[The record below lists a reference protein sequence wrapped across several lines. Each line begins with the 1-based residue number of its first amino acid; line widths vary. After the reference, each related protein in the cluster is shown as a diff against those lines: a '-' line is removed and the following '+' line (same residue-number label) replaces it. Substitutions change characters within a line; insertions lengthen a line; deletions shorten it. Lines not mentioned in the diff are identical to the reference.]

1 MQIRNKINMRTTI
14 AFAGLILEGWALYV
28 VGASPEHWRPSMIVK
43 DEPAARA
50 LYEEMIKTI
59 REAESLS
66 YNSICSGPDGR
77 ASVYSIWL
85 KKPND
90 FRVEAANLLRANLL
104 SKCSTLVCD
113 DDCLWIYWEASRP
126 FLNFDDAESHAK
138 TRSNVYIKKA
148 APAGSNSIGH
158 EMAMLGITWY
168 QTILEP
174 SIFHGY
180 MDSLDSYIDG
190 IRSRG
195 PDDVG
200 DQECDVI
207 EVSYMD
213 AQLTRYFWVSKKDL
227 LPRQVKEINRLS
239 SNIVRVEEWSDVK
252 LNSMIPQQKFTWSAP
267 EGWRQWNAPGPADV
281 LLKSG
286 QEAPDFNL
294 LSADGGRIKLS
305 GYRGKIVWLFMWRT
319 GSPSCR
325 EAMPNLQKLHD
336 KYEGKGLVILGFN
349 CADNKRIAQNYM
361 RENSVTFPNV
371 LDSASDAEKVML
383 RSYKNKTQTVPL
395 NYIIDSQGNIVDA
408 WFGYEEGGKR
418 ASAALKKAGL
428 QLEEE

>member
-1 MQIRNKINMRTTI
+1 MQIRNKINVRATI
-14 AFAGLILEGWALYV
+14 ILAGVVLECWALYV

-43 DEPAARA
+43 DEPTARA
-50 LYEEMIKTI
+50 LYDVMIETI

-85 KKPND
+85 KKSNY
-90 FRVEAANLLRANLL
+90 FRVEAANPPSL
-104 SKCSTLVCD
+104 KCSTLVGD
-113 DDCLWIYWEASRP
+113 GDSLWIYWQGIRP

-138 TRSNVYIKKA
+138 TRSDVYIKKA
-148 APAGSNSIGH
+148 TPAGRNSIGH
-158 EMAMLGITWY
+158 EIALLGITWY
-168 QTILEP
+168 GTILEP

-180 MDSLDSYIDG
+180 KDTLEPYIDG

-200 DQECDVI
+200 DDECDVI

-213 AQLTRYFWVSKKDL
+213 AQLTRYFWVSKQDNM
-227 LPRQVKEINRLS
+227 PRQIKEIDRLS

-252 LNSMIPQQKFTWSAP
+252 LNSVIPQQTFAWSAP

-281 LLKSG
+281 LLKNG

-294 LSADGGRIKLS
+294 LSADGSRIKLS
-305 GYRGKIVWLFMWRT
+305 DYRGKIVWLFMWRT

-336 KYEGKGLVILGFN
+336 KYESRGLVIIGFN
-349 CADNKRIAQNYM
+349 YADNKRITQSYM

-395 NYIIDSQGNIVDA
+395 NYIIDSQGNVVDA
-408 WFGYEEGGKR
+408 WFGYEEGSKR
-418 ASAALKKAGL
+418 TSAALKKAGL
-428 QLEEE
+428 QLED

>member
-1 MQIRNKINMRTTI
+1 MQIRNKINMRITI

-50 LYEEMIKTI
+50 LYETMSKTI

-77 ASVYSIWL
+77 ASSYQIWL
-85 KKPND
+85 KKPNYFYVD
-90 FRVEAANLLRANLL
+90 AANLMK
-104 SKCSTLVCD
+104 SSTLVGD
-113 DDCLWIYWEASRP
+113 GDYLWIYWQGSRP
-126 FLNFDDAESHAK
+126 FLTFDDAESHAK
-138 TRSNVYIKKA
+138 TQLDVYIKKA
-148 APAGSNSIGH
+148 TPAGRNSIGH
-158 EMAMLGITWY
+158 EIAMLGFTWY
-168 QTILEP
+168 NTIFEP
-174 SIFHGY
+174 STLHGY
-180 MDSLDSYIDG
+180 MDTLEPYIDG

-200 DQECDVI
+200 DEDCEVI

-213 AQLTRYFWVSKKDL
+213 AQLTRYFWVSKQDH
-227 LPRQVKEINRLS
+227 LPRQIKEINRLS

-252 LNSMIPQQKFTWSAP
+252 LNTEIPQFKFAWSVP

-305 GYRGKIVWLFMWRT
+305 GYRGKTIWLFMWRT

-325 EAMPNLQKLHD
+325 EAIPNLQKLHD

-349 CADNKRIAQNYM
+349 YADNKRIAQNYM
-361 RENSVTFPNV
+361 RENSVTFPNI
-371 LDSASDAEKVML
+371 LDSANDAEKVML

-408 WFGYEEGGKR
+408 WFGYEEGSKR

-428 QLEEE
+428 QLEEK

>member
-1 MQIRNKINMRTTI
+1 MRTTI
-14 AFAGLILEGWALYV
+14 AVAGLILEGWALYV

-43 DEPAARA
+43 NEPAARA
-50 LYEEMIKTI
+50 LYETMIETI

-66 YNSICSGPDGR
+66 YNGFCSGPDGR
-77 ASVYSIWL
+77 ASAYRIWL
-85 KKPND
+85 KKPNY
-90 FRVEAANLLRANLL
+90 FRVEATNPPSL
-104 SKCSTLVCD
+104 KCSTLVGDNDTLC
-113 DDCLWIYWEASRP
+113 IYWQGIRP

-138 TRSNVYIKKA
+138 TRSDVYIKKA
-148 APAGSNSIGH
+148 TPAGRNSIGH
-158 EMAMLGITWY
+158 EIAMLGITWY

-180 MDSLDSYIDG
+180 MDSLEPYIDG

-200 DQECDVI
+200 DQDCDVI

-213 AQLTRYFWVSKKDL
+213 AQLTRYFWVSKQDR
-227 LPRQVKEINRLS
+227 LPRQVKEIDRLS

-252 LNSMIPQQKFTWSAP
+252 LNSIISQQKFTWSAP
-267 EGWRQWNAPGPADV
+267 EGWRQWNAPGPDDV

-336 KYEGKGLVILGFN
+336 KYEGRGLVILGFN
-349 CADNKRIAQNYM
+349 HADNKRIAQSYM
-361 RENSVTFPNV
+361 HENSVTFPNV
-371 LDSASDAEKVML
+371 LDSDSDAEKVML

-395 NYIIDSQGNIVDA
+395 NYIIDSQGNVVDA
-408 WFGYEEGGKR
+408 WFGYEEGSKR

-428 QLEEE
+428 QIEE